1 MKNQVRAHVRECD
14 VCQRSKYENVHLAG
28 LLHPLPIPDQVWE
41 EITMD
46 FIEGLPKSGGRTTIL
61 VVVDRLSKFAHF
73 IPLSHP
79 FTARTVALVYIDH
92 IYKLYGMP
100 QVIVTDRDPLFTSEL
115 WREFWQLQGS
125 QLNFSTSSSA
135 D

>member
-1 MKNQVRAHVRECD
+1 
-14 VCQRSKYENVHLAG
+14 
-28 LLHPLPIPDQVWE
+28 
-41 EITMD
+41 MD